1 MDERDF
7 AAMSNKRLNKILKE
21 VLANERALSRE
32 DIIFLLSLSEKEDL
46 EDLYE
51 AAYAVKTRYVGK
63 KVYFRGII
71 EFSNVCRKNCYYC
84 GIRKDNRN
92 LTRYSMSVDEMLES
106 ARWAYEAGYG
116 SVVLQSGERENRTFT
131 KFIETAVKGIK
142 RVSSGKLG
150 ITLSLG
156 EQNEDT
162 YKRWFDAGAHRY
174 LLRIET
180 SSEPLYSSLHPA
192 DHSFPERLKCLE
204 TLNALGYQ
212 TGTGVMI
219 GLPGQTVENLA
230 DDILFF
236 KRMDVAM
243 IGMGPYLPH
252 QDTPLYSGYTDTFP
266 FDGTKDDLLTLS
278 LKMIATTRLYLKDV
292 NIASTTALQAIA
304 PTGREMGLLAGA
316 NIIMPNIT
324 EVQYRS
330 LYQLYDNKPCI
341 NENSDTCVSCL
352 SNRINSI
359 GETIGYNEWGD
370 SPHIRREHFNA
381 NS

>member
-1 MDERDF
+1 MRHNRQV
-7 AAMSNKRLNKILKE
+7 MMLKE
-21 VLANERALSRE
+21 ALANEKKLSRK

-46 EDLYE
+46 ETLYE
-51 AAYAVKTRYVGK
+51 AAYAIKARHVGK

-92 LTRYSMSVDEMLES
+92 LTRYSMSVDEIVES
-106 ARWAYEAGYG
+106 ARWAHEAGYG
-116 SVVLQSGERENRTFT
+116 SVVLQSGERKNKTFAR
-131 KFIETAVKGIK
+131 FIEKAVNRIK
-142 RVSSGKLG
+142 QVSSGKLG

-156 EQNEDT
+156 EQDEDT
-162 YKRWFDAGAHRY
+162 YQRWFHAGAHRY

-180 SSEPLYSSLHPA
+180 SSEPLYCRLHPA

-204 TLNALGYQ
+204 ILKALGYQ

-219 GLPGQTVENLA
+219 GLPGQTVEDLA

-236 KRMDVAM
+236 EKMDVAM

-252 QDTPLYSGYTDTFP
+252 QDTPLYSEYSDRLP
-266 FDGTKDDLLTLS
+266 FDRTEDDLLALS
-278 LKMIATTRLYLKDV
+278 LKMISVTRLYLKDV

-304 PTGREMGLLAGA
+304 PSGREMGLLAGA

-324 EVQYRS
+324 DVQYRS

-352 SNRINSI
+352 SNRITSI
-359 GETIGYNEWGD
+359 GETIGYNDWGD
-370 SPHIRREHFNA
+370 SPHVRKKHIVDD
-381 NS
+381 SQK